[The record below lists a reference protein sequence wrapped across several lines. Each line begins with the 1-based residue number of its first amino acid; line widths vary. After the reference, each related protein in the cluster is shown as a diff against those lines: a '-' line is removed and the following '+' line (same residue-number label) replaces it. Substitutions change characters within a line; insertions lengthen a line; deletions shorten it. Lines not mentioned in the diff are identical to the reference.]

1 MTTKVKTALLAEPG
15 LKSLQ
20 ISVDTKDGTVTL
32 SGQVESADQ
41 RSRAEQIAQS
51 AGGVKNVVDNLAV
64 KS

>member
-1 MTTKVKTALLAEPG
+1 VTTKVKTALLAEPG

-32 SGQVESADQ
+32 TGQVDSADQ

-51 AGGVKNVVDNLAV
+51 TGGVKNVVDNLAV